1 MKKVL
6 SCFMVAMLLASI
18 FSVSVY
24 ASTGL
29 EADETEGV
37 GARETFLSEDVVTNG
52 ARAGTYY
59 KASSSGATMRQ
70 YASSSAAIV
79 CYLPAGRLVVYH
91 GTATDISGNEWY
103 YVSVVGGSDGL
114 AGWYGYVLRS
124 QLVFSCWG

>member
-1 MKKVL
+1 MKKIL
-6 SCFMVAMLLASI
+6 SCFMAVMLLVSI
-18 FSVSVY
+18 LSVSVY

-29 EADETEGV
+29 ETC
-37 GARETFLSEDVVTNG
+37 GAERAEQRENSLSENTVANG

-70 YASSSAAIV
+70 YASSSAAVV

-91 GTATDISGNEWY
+91 GTATDTSGNEWY

-114 AGWYGYVLRS
+114 AGWYGYVLKS
-124 QLVFSCWG
+124 QHVFSYWG